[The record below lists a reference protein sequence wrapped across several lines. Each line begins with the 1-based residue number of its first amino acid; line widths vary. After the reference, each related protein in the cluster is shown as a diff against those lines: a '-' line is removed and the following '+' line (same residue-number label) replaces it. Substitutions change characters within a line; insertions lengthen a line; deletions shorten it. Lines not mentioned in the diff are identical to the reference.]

1 MSSIINV
8 SINLDKIDKSKIISG
23 KKGKYLNLTIG
34 ANRNGED
41 QFGNTHYVAISQ
53 TKEEREAKA
62 PKVYLGNGKEFV
74 FSDGPA
80 PAPATA
86 GNDGDLPF

>member
-1 MSSIINV
+1 M
-8 SINLDKIDKSKIISG
+8 
-23 KKGKYLNLTIG
+23 G

-53 TKEEREAKA
+53 TKEEREAKS

-80 PAPATA
+80 PAPANA